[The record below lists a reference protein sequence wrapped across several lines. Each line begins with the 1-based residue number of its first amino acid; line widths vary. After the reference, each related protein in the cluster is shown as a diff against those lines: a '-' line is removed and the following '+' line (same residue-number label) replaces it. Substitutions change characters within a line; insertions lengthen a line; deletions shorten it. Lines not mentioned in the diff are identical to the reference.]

1 MDDNDAVLANNYNG
15 ISEAHEAI
23 DKTALE
29 INIWSKTEQDAGRR
43 WHRARYLCPH
53 GRCCCCC
60 LHHCNPINIA
70 AQAFISHTNQDDNIK
85 SSRSKRR
92 GNPMVTHRSSS
103 RCGGGEEEGGDFLR
117 GNSWKVSN

>member
-43 WHRARYLCPH
+43 WHRARYLCPTV
-53 GRCCCCC
+53 G
-60 LHHCNPINIA
+60 A
-70 AQAFISHTNQDDNIK
+70 AAAAAAAAASTTAI
-85 SSRSKRR
+85 
-92 GNPMVTHRSSS
+92 P
-103 RCGGGEEEGGDFLR
+103 
-117 GNSWKVSN
+117 